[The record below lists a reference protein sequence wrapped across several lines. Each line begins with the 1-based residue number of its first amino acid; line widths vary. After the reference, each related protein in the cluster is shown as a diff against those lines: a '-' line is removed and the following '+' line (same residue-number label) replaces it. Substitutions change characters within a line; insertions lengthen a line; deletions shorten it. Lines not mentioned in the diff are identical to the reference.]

1 MKPVIALVG
10 RPNVGK
16 STLFNQ
22 LTKSRDALVADYPG
36 LTRDR
41 QYGTGRVGD
50 KPYIVVDTG
59 GLSGDAEGVEVQMV
73 DQVHQAIGEADIVL
87 FMVDARAGL
96 MVGDEQIV
104 QQLRRINRPVFVVVN
119 KIDGTDETMGI
130 IDFQGLGMGEP
141 LAIAATHGRNVTRM
155 MQTVLADLP
164 EVEEGEEDDDDG
176 SVKVAIIGRPNV
188 GKSTLVNRILGEE
201 RVVAFDMPGTTRD
214 SIFIPF
220 ERDEKQYT
228 LIDTAGVRRRGR
240 VKETVEKFSVIKA
253 LQAIEEANVVI
264 LVLDAHEGLSDQDA
278 TLAGFALDAG
288 RAMVIAVNK
297 WDGLEKHARERMKTE
312 LDRRLPF
319 LDFAEMYFISA
330 LHGTGVGNLFKAVD
344 AAYAAATKKLP
355 TSDLTRTLE
364 DAVSQHQPPVVK
376 GRRIKLRYAHQGG
389 RNPPLIVIHG
399 NQTEAMPGA
408 YKRYLVNVFRK
419 VYKLKGTPVRV
430 EFKSGDNPYAVQAK
444 TPALRQRQKYKKTD
458 SKQSS
463 KTKQKGRK

>member
-41 QYGTGRVGD
+41 KYGTGRVGD

-59 GLSGDAEGVEVQMV
+59 GLSGDAEGVEEQMV
-73 DQVHQAIGEADIVL
+73 DQVHQAIGEANIVL
-87 FMVDARAGL
+87 FLVDARAGL
-96 MVGDEQIV
+96 MAGDEQIV
-104 QQLRRINRPVFVVVN
+104 QQLRRINKPIFVVVN

-164 EVEEGEEDDDDG
+164 EADEGEEEEEDG

-220 ERDEKQYT
+220 ERDSKEYT

-264 LVLDAHEGLSDQDA
+264 LVLDAHDGISEQDA

-319 LDFAEMYFISA
+319 LDFAEMHFISA
-330 LHGTGVGNLFKAVD
+330 LHGTGVGHLFESVD
-344 AAYAAATKKLP
+344 AAFAAAIKKLP
-355 TSDLTRTLE
+355 TPDLTRILE
-364 DAVSQHQPPVVK
+364 DAVSQHQPPMVR

-389 RNPPLIVIHG
+389 RNPPLIVVHG
-399 NQTEAMPGA
+399 TQTDSLPGA
-408 YKRYLVNVFRK
+408 YKRYLVNIFRK
-419 VYKLKGTPVRV
+419 VFKLKGTPVRV
-430 EFKSGDNPYAVQAK
+430 EFKSSDNPYAEQRKKQV
-444 TPALRQRQKYKKTD
+444 QRQAYKKTD
-458 SKQSS
+458 SKQPP
-463 KTKQKGRK
+463 KPKQKSRK